1 MDMHRVFIVGDS
13 LFAETLAQ
21 TLAGDASKDTIEV
34 IGSAPTIEATLPL
47 LKIKNPDAVIV
58 TSPDKAATAIFD
70 PILAAYPDLP
80 IIHAD
85 PGADNVQVITSQ
97 RVGTRSSDLL
107 AAIAALP
114 KRI

>member
-1 MDMHRVFIVGDS
+1 MRRVFIVGDS
-13 LFAETLAQ
+13 LFAEGIAQMLASSG
-21 TLAGDASKDTIEV
+21 AVEV
-34 IGSAPTIEATLPL
+34 INAAPTLEAALPL
-47 LKIKNPDAVIV
+47 LEAEPPDAVIV
-58 TSPDKAATAIFD
+58 AGIGEATIAIFG

-85 PGADNVQVITSQ
+85 LGADNVRVITSQ